1 MTPGSRGTGG
11 QGGVEICAGSLGPT
25 FREGGTWG
33 GVYGRQ
39 TLPQDEPLP
48 GKTCDRPGPR
58 DQLSPLVVHRR
69 AASSPPCP
77 HHGWSLFRKLATDN
91 ISELNLK

>member
-1 MTPGSRGTGG
+1 MTPGSGGTGG
-11 QGGVEICAGSLGPT
+11 RGGVEICAGSLSPT

-48 GKTCDRPGPR
+48 GKTRDGPGPR
-58 DQLSPLVVHRR
+58 NQLSPLAVRRR
-69 AASSPPCP
+69 AASAPPFPSPRTQPDQKAG
-77 HHGWSLFRKLATDN
+77 H
-91 ISELNLK
+91 